1 MFLTVW
7 FGCLF
12 SISIV
17 MLVAIMAFQIPVTM
31 IMNSIVRC
39 IQSIT
44 LRMFPV
50 FPQLQLALPAIQ
62 RTPLAIMNQ
71 REETHKFDLAKWLEE
86 SFLQFATPKKRVGMD
101 TVVHDVDV
109 NSETSSAK
117 SNTKVGIEDKYR
129 RVSEMWQVQV
139 VTSFVQ

>member
-1 MFLTVW
+1 
-7 FGCLF
+7 
-12 SISIV
+12 
-17 MLVAIMAFQIPVTM
+17 
-31 IMNSIVRC
+31 
-39 IQSIT
+39 
-44 LRMFPV
+44 MFPV

-71 REETHKFDLAKWLEE
+71 REETHK
-86 SFLQFATPKKRVGMD
+86 FLQFATPKKRVGMD

>member
-1 MFLTVW
+1 
-7 FGCLF
+7 
-12 SISIV
+12 
-17 MLVAIMAFQIPVTM
+17 M
-31 IMNSIVRC
+31 IMNGIVRC

-139 VTSFVQ
+139 VSSFVQ

>member
-1 MFLTVW
+1 
-7 FGCLF
+7 
-12 SISIV
+12 

-31 IMNSIVRC
+31 IMNGIVRC

-101 TVVHDVDV
+101 AVVHDVDV

>member
-1 MFLTVW
+1 
-7 FGCLF
+7 LF

-31 IMNSIVRC
+31 IMNGIVRC

-101 TVVHDVDV
+101 AVVHDVDV